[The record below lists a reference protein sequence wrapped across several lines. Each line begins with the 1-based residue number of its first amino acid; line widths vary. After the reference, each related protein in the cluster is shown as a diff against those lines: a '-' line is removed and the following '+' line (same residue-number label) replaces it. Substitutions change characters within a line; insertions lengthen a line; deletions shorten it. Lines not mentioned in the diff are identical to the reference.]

1 MAASRTSPH
10 TIEIVEVKLY
20 VSTYVYDKYTSVD
33 RQTVGAFVL
42 LTKVDGLW
50 YRPIALDL
58 DDCSYERY
66 NTLGMQ

>member
-1 MAASRTSPH
+1 MYLNN
-10 TIEIVEVKLY
+10 VDNEVY
-20 VSTYVYDKYTSVD
+20 MDEYTSVD

-50 YRPIALDL
+50 YRPMVLDL

-66 NTLGMQ
+66 NTLGVQ